1 MNKFK
6 LVLLAAFISISSA
19 AIAQKTGYI
28 SVDQMISIMP
38 EVAKIDSQLQ
48 KFQMDSIASEY
59 EIIVKDYK
67 YRDSIL
73 GSKDTLNMPTSVR
86 KQHEQALQQDAY
98 QLQNWQQ
105 ISQNVIQ
112 SKQNQLLAPVY
123 KKVMG
128 AIQAVAKEKGYTH
141 VYDKSVF
148 VIAPTGDDLLPAVA
162 ARLKVTV
169 PRELQIGLQ

>member
-6 LVLLAAFISISSA
+6 LVMLAAFIAISSVA
-19 AIAQKTGYI
+19 LAQKTGYI

-38 EVAKIDSQLQ
+38 EVAKIDTQLQ

-59 EIIVKDYK
+59 EIILTDYK

-73 GSKDTLNMPTSVR
+73 NSKDTATMPRQV
-86 KQHEQALQQDAY
+86 KQQHQEALQRYAY

-112 SKQNQLLAPVY
+112 SKQNELLAPVY
-123 KKVMG
+123 KKVMT

-148 VIAPTGDDLLPAVA
+148 IMAPTGDDLLPAVA
-162 ARLKVTV
+162 ARLKVAV
-169 PRELQIGLQ
+169 PKQMQIGLQ

>member
-6 LVLLAAFISISSA
+6 LVLLAAFIAISSA
-19 AIAQKTGYI
+19 AMAQKTGYI

-38 EVAKIDSQLQ
+38 EVAKIDTLMQ

-73 GSKDTLNMPTSVR
+73 GSKDTLTMPKSVR
-86 KQHEQALQQDAY
+86 QQHEQALQQDAY

-105 ISQNVIQ
+105 LSQNVVQ
-112 SKQNQLLAPVY
+112 AKQNQLLAPVY
-123 KKVMG
+123 RKVMA

-169 PRELQIGLQ
+169 PKELQIGLQ

>member
-6 LVLLAAFISISSA
+6 LVLLAAFIAISSA
-19 AIAQKTGYI
+19 ALAQKTGYI

-67 YRDSIL
+67 YRDSL
-73 GSKDTLNMPTSVR
+73 LNGPDTLKMPKSVR
-86 KQHEQALQQDAY
+86 TQHEQALQQDAY
-98 QLQNWQQ
+98 QLQNWNQ

-123 KKVMG
+123 RKVMG

-169 PRELQIGLQ
+169 PKELQIGLQ